1 MRTITLNKMRIE
13 NFKGIQNLEISFN
26 GKNTLISGFNG
37 TGKSTIED
45 AYFWATTGKNAAL
58 AARFEVRPRD
68 KQGNEVHDVIT
79 SVECEFT
86 VFENLCEPFTFTI
99 RRDEIEDLTEKA
111 KQQLKPET
119 IAPKK
124 SFYFIDNA
132 PYDAKIFYAK
142 LGEIMCDKD
151 KFTILSNPMAFFALD
166 EKVQRD
172 LLTAACGD
180 VQDSEVENYE
190 QVKQICGAIN
200 TPAQVKE
207 GLADNIRKAKKR
219 LDEIPAQ
226 IKVLAPNCDEYADYA
241 KQIADLER
249 QRAEVEEKGK
259 IIKSKLYDLQKANEN
274 KPIKPSDHNL
284 WIAQASLDSAT
295 KELERTRITL
305 NAELERQEKNKC
317 PNCGFALADITAHID
332 EIKNNISKLESECA
346 EWESKVAYEKAEY
359 EKAMKEY
366 LDSLTPEVDTTQ
378 EREAIENR
386 IAELRAKYI
395 DLSVEIERLHT
406 AQKVQSQIKALRD
419 EQRKLD
425 DQLAGDM
432 TKFDII
438 SAFLNKKAEK
448 VVENIND
455 RFTTVQFK
463 LFEMQANGELKTCC
477 KAMVNGVSY
486 ANINTAAKVQ
496 VGVEIAKL
504 FSEFYGVRAPIWVD
518 DKESVLELPPID
530 TQLVC
535 LKVKETPFILP
546 NRDDFETDDDYE
558 KAVEKAKA
566 NYEKAK
572 KELHIEA
579 V

>member
-1 MRTITLNKMRIE
+1 MRTITLNKMSIQ
-13 NFKGIQNLEISFN
+13 NFKGIENLEIAFN
-26 GKNTLISGFNG
+26 GKNTLISGYNDMC
-37 TGKSTIED
+37 KSTIAD
-45 AYFWATTGKNAAL
+45 AYFWSTTGKNAAL

-79 SVECEFT
+79 SVECEFS
-86 VFENLCEPFTFTI
+86 VRDDSDYGYAYTFSI

-111 KQQLKPET
+111 KHQLKPET

-132 PYDAKIFYAK
+132 PYDAKIFYAT

-180 VQDSEVENYE
+180 VQDSEVEGYE

-200 TPAQVKE
+200 TPVQVKE
-207 GLADNIRKAKKR
+207 GLADSIRKTNKR
-219 LDEIPAQ
+219 LSEIPARIDSLSDLCDEHGIYDDEITTLEKQ
-226 IKVLAPNCDEYADYA
+226 KEEVRKNGVAVKGRLDKLQVAVSEIKEPSKQKVLEIEYKIKDIERSIAADEKLLEIIEKSIKDNVCPQCGYDFGSRAAEKPLYEKSILEKQNSLLAYRVDLVHAQAEYDGALEEYNNKVAEQAKSNEIALEERKSLEARMEEIRADY
-241 KQIADLER
+241 
-249 QRAEVEEKGK
+249 
-259 IIKSKLYDLQKANEN
+259 
-274 KPIKPSDHNL
+274 
-284 WIAQASLDSAT
+284 T
-295 KELERTRITL
+295 ELSVR
-305 NAELERQEKNKC
+305 
-317 PNCGFALADITAHID
+317 
-332 EIKNNISKLESECA
+332 ISKL
-346 EWESKVAYEKAEY
+346 
-359 EKAMKEY
+359 
-366 LDSLTPEVDTTQ
+366 Q
-378 EREAIENR
+378 Q
-386 IAELRAKYI
+386 AK
-395 DLSVEIERLHT
+395 
-406 AQKVQSQIKALRD
+406 QVQSQIKQLRD

-425 DQLAGDM
+425 DQLAGDL

-448 VVENIND
+448 VVENINK

-463 LFEMQANGELKTCC
+463 LFEMQANGELKACC
-477 KAMVNGVSY
+477 KAMKNGVSY

-504 FSEFYGVRAPIWVD
+504 FSEFYGVRTPIWVD
-518 DKESVLELPPID
+518 DKESVLDLPPID

-535 LKVKETPFILP
+535 LKVDERYKEQ
-546 NRDDFETDDDYE
+546 
-558 KAVEKAKA
+558 
-566 NYEKAK
+566 
-572 KELHIEA
+572 LHIEA